1 VTEIFGGERVS
12 STLLS
17 VCTPD
22 FGMQMRM
29 HVLEREG
36 FQVAKQKE
44 ENPSV
49 LISAINLARILP
61 DVPRNQKSRGGFWLP
76 DQPQLQERYILFC
89 SLQHFFQ

>member
-1 VTEIFGGERVS
+1 MSSVTEIFGGEIVS

-17 VCTPD
+17 VCTLN
-22 FGMQMRM
+22 FGMLMRM
-29 HVLEREG
+29 QVLERGG
-36 FQVAKQKE
+36 FQAGKQKE

-76 DQPQLQERYILFC
+76 HQPQLQQREEEEHR
-89 SLQHFFQ
+89 